1 MSDRLWIPILSGE
14 DRSFAAAAKR
24 AALAGSEPFYGIA
37 MGIRNALFDSRLR
50 KAHPLARTTISIGN
64 ITTGG
69 TGKTPMVI
77 DVARRLITLDAR
89 PAVLLRGYRAV
100 HGRSDEAELLKQALG
115 PSVPVIANPDR
126 IAGAKLALIQNP
138 ATTLFI
144 LDDGFQHRKVA
155 RDLDLVLVDATNPFG
170 YGHLLPRGLLREP
183 IGNLRRARGVIV
195 TRADLVSAEALR
207 QLDRDLT
214 HHTGRPPLAHCAHVW
229 TGFLDAED
237 RPLAVDA
244 LAARRVL
251 AFSGIGN
258 PQAFEA
264 TLRTRVLQVEHH
276 LQLPDHH
283 DYADPAPLRAAYE
296 AARGAECLVMTE
308 KDWVKCKP
316 RLEGGKLP
324 GVPLPIFRPVLG
336 IRYLSGEA
344 AIENLLT
351 LTVTAA
357 TKG

>member
-1 MSDRLWIPILSGE
+1 MSDRSWISILSGE

-24 AALAGSEPFYGIA
+24 AALSGVEPLYGLTV
-37 MGIRNALFDSRLR
+37 GVRNALFDCRLR
-50 KAHPLARTTISIGN
+50 KSRPLARTTISVGN

-77 DVARRLITLDAR
+77 DIARRLIALDTR

-100 HGRSDEAELLKQALG
+100 DGHSDEAVLLKQALG
-115 PSVPVIANPDR
+115 PTVSVIANPDR
-126 IAGAKLALIQNP
+126 LAGAKLALIQNP

-155 RDLDLVLVDATNPFG
+155 RDLDLVLVDATHPFG
-170 YGHLLPRGLLREP
+170 FGRLLPRGLLREP
-183 IGNLRRARGVIV
+183 IANLRRARGVIV
-195 TRADLVSAEALR
+195 TRADQVSPEALR
-207 QLDRDLT
+207 LLDRDLT

-237 RPLAVDA
+237 RPLPADA

-264 TLRTRVLQVEHH
+264 TLRAHVARVEHH

-283 DYADPAPLRAAYE
+283 DYADLSPLRAAYE
-296 AARGAECLVMTE
+296 AARSADSLVMTE
-308 KDWVKCKP
+308 KDWVKCRP
-316 RLEGGKLP
+316 RLEGGRLP

-336 IRYLSGEA
+336 IRYLNGEVA
-344 AIENLLT
+344 VQNLLAIA
-351 LTVTAA
+351 AA
-357 TKG
+357 TTKG